1 MRRWARPEGSSSSS
15 RSLLSIHPSG
25 IDRIMEAY
33 TSSGKLDLSSANSLL
48 HSVSVSSESS
58 PQSSSNGDIKR
69 KTTQDS
75 SGAGGGGGGGG
86 AGGSNLISSSVA
98 SGLTS
103 DLSSLYAL
111 ENLHHHH
118 HHVSLPHHHPHHG
131 NLIGNTSG
139 ISASITSATSSSSQS
154 IQTGAGSLLAAGSA
168 LGLPGKSQFVFCW
181 VGFFHSLHWLVP
193 SSGQT
198 RQQ

>member
-1 MRRWARPEGSSSSS
+1 MTRWRREPTAS
-15 RSLLSIHPSG
+15 LSIHPSG
-25 IDRIMEAY
+25 IKGIMEAY
-33 TSSGKLDLSSANSLL
+33 SASGKLDLSSANSLL

-69 KTTQDS
+69 KATQDQS
-75 SGAGGGGGGGG
+75 GG
-86 AGGSNLISSSVA
+86 AGSGTGVNLISSPVA

-154 IQTGAGSLLAAGSA
+154 IQSSAGSLLAAGSA
-168 LGLPGKSQFVFCW
+168 LGLPGKTPYP
-181 VGFFHSLHWLVP
+181 HNHP
-193 SSGQT
+193 ST
-198 RQQ
+198 